1 MAQAQGTTAMQAAA
15 EMLASYSD
23 RWAHGTRNADGQPFV
38 LFAGSK
44 GAVYYTSE
52 RGCSCPGYRFRGICS
67 HRLAL
72 ELQDEREAR
81 ENGLASESEID
92 CHLAGLRADHDAT
105 AAALR
110 RRRYESLFPADEF
123 ETATAHTVGGG

>member
-1 MAQAQGTTAMQAAA
+1 MQAAA

-81 ENGLASESEID
+81 ENGLASAAEVD
-92 CHLAGLRADHDAT
+92 CYLAGLQADIQAQ
-105 AAALR
+105 AEANR
-110 RRRYESLFPADEF
+110 RLYDRLFPEGD
-123 ETATAHTVGGG
+123 